1 MLRQTNRRRGFSP
14 IAMLIVVSIVLICV
28 AIVVPS
34 CLLVHRTSPELG
46 AIKATQTI
54 HQAEVQYKS
63 QFGRYA
69 CTLKEIGPPAS
80 GPATPPGAGL
90 IGNELSGGERG
101 GYRFTLNCSAGGYVI
116 TAVPVTFGTSGIR
129 TFYSD
134 QTMVVHQNFGAEP
147 ATASSPEMK

>member
-14 IAMLIVVSIVLICV
+14 IAMLTTVSIVLVCV

-34 CLLVHRTSPELG
+34 CLSLHTTSPELG
-46 AIKATQTI
+46 AIKAIETI

-69 CTLKEIGPPAS
+69 CTLKETGPSVS
-80 GPATPPGAGL
+80 GPASPSAADL
-90 IGNELSGGERG
+90 IGDDLSSGEIS
-101 GYRFTLNCSAGGYVI
+101 GYRFTLTCSAGGYHI
-116 TAVPVTFGTSGIR
+116 TAAPVVFGASGNR

-134 QTMVVHQNFGAEP
+134 QTMVIHQNFSTELPP
-147 ATASSPEMK
+147 AASPEMK